1 MLNTI
6 MPDKTLIS
14 ISYGEEAAVET
25 DKTKRAELYHKIQE
39 TARDVPYLPI
49 AYPKAV
55 IAVDKSLMD

>member
-1 MLNTI
+1 MHDI
-6 MPDKTLIS
+6 KTLIS
-14 ISYGEEAAVET
+14 ISYGKNAVET

-39 TARDVPYLPI
+39 TAREDVPYLPI